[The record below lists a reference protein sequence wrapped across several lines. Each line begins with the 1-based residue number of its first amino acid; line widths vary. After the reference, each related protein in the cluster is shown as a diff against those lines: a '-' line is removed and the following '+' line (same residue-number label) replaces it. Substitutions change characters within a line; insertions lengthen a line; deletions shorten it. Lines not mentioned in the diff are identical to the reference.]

1 MAWRDR
7 AAFVA
12 ARTSRC
18 AFASR
23 ASLPPL
29 RGKPCPAHPASVAP
43 DALVPPRPAVIP
55 FRDELKP
62 YYGIE
67 LCLVNVSA
75 DAARSAQC
83 IALTGSR
90 TVPQAFLN
98 EEHIGNERTCTVFD
112 QCGELA
118 KKLRSLATKPSAAFP
133 PEPEAAFVKLTGDM
147 AFASQPTLAQIRGL
161 SDFGFRSVVNLVH
174 ERERGF
180 LRSEGVVASA
190 AGLQY
195 LPAAPSEPPS
205 IPISHIEVDIIPG
218 LPMPGMGTVP
228 PCLGGRGGQG
238 TCKSPPRAAVD
249 PGEPAG
255 HTVSSMAGHRRRRH
269 VGRRLSADDAAGA
282 KAALEAAAAAAE
294 SHPCPA
300 AGHGGLSGPETCCPR
315 GGDSFD
321 ARVDL
326 DLEEVGGGNGRSAQR
341 RGTAEQDPSRAP
353 AQGVWEVAR
362 GASVGVKPPP
372 GPSMGGAPLAD
383 IIEEEE
389 AAAATRGVTV
399 EDWGWPSAAAQC
411 TTKPG
416 RARGADGGLF
426 SAAGA
431 SQTCPTRAEPGA
443 PPRLRLG
450 TAPAGQRPR
459 SASLPRHH
467 GASTSAP
474 PEVPMAVE
482 SGRSRPSTARF
493 RSCRIGT
500 STGGTTAATPV
511 SGDESGSP
519 DQGGVTHNCSEGPS
533 DPRRATS
540 GNASSGTEPFGPEE
554 QGRCVPGKQA
564 PFPGKESSH
573 GSAGGKADSDE
584 SGSDSLPGSRSRTG
598 MPQDALRSATGLA
611 ASDAGHTVSS
621 FEPSTVWTMRH
632 DDLAGRPALAVR
644 AASGAASGSA
654 AGSGEA
660 TGVAPASRRFLRDAM
675 LSAPSEAAT
684 LDSPR
689 LGPFG
694 ASRTPDF
701 GPGEPPLLGDGHPH
715 GEEDGPVW
723 TPEWCRAAIEKVD
736 AARKPVLVHCQ
747 TGVAACAI
755 CLIRAAQQLKSTP
768 KQVARW
774 AADLGHRIADHGDL
788 EQCVAILLSNP

>member
-1 MAWRDR
+1 MGRITI
-7 AAFVA
+7 FVK
-12 ARTSRC
+12 SRC
-18 AFASR
+18 KYCEKLRAFIKEAVQ
-23 ASLPPL
+23 
-29 RGKPCPAHPASVAP
+29 AHV
-43 DALVPPRPAVIP
+43 LP
-55 FRDELKP
+55 FRNQLKP

-133 PEPEAAFVKLTGDM
+133 PEPEAAFVKLTSDM

-161 SDFGFRSVVNLVH
+161 SEFGFQSVVNLVH
-174 ERERGF
+174 ERERGH
-180 LRSEGVVASA
+180 LRSEGVVATA

-195 LPAAPSEPPS
+195 LPAAPREPPS
-205 IPISHIEVDIIPG
+205 IPISHIEVDVIPG
-218 LPMPGMGTVP
+218 LPMPGSGTVP
-228 PCLGGRGGQG
+228 PCLGGRASQG
-238 TCKSPPRAAVD
+238 TCQAPSRADAETKESS
-249 PGEPAG
+249 GSTAA
-255 HTVSSMAGHRRRRH
+255 SMASHRRRRH

-300 AGHGGLSGPETCCPR
+300 AGHGGMSGPETCCPR
-315 GGDSFD
+315 AGDAYD
-321 ARVDL
+321 ARLDL
-326 DLEEVGGGNGRSAQR
+326 DLEEVGGGGGGAGGGAGGGRA
-341 RGTAEQDPSRAP
+341 GAAPSNQPLAP
-353 AQGVWEVAR
+353 GVWEVAR
-362 GASVGVKPPP
+362 AASGGLATGP
-372 GPSMGGAPLAD
+372 GPSTGQAPLDA

-399 EDWGWPSAAAQC
+399 EDWGSPPASA
-411 TTKPG
+411 
-416 RARGADGGLF
+416 R
-426 SAAGA
+426 
-431 SQTCPTRAEPGA
+431 
-443 PPRLRLG
+443 
-450 TAPAGQRPR
+450 
-459 SASLPRHH
+459 
-467 GASTSAP
+467 
-474 PEVPMAVE
+474 
-482 SGRSRPSTARF
+482 
-493 RSCRIGT
+493 CRIGA
-500 STGGTTAATPV
+500 STGGTSVATPV
-511 SGDESGSP
+511 SGDGSGSP
-519 DQGGVTHNCSEGPS
+519 GRGGGTRGCSEGPS
-533 DPRRATS
+533 DPPVARSVT
-540 GNASSGTEPFGPEE
+540 ASSGTAPFGPEDAGPRGSVKKAPRDQGEE
-554 QGRCVPGKQA
+554 QQDDSDA
-564 PFPGKESSH
+564 
-573 GSAGGKADSDE
+573 ADGKADSDE
-584 SGSDSLPGSRSRTG
+584 SAPRDSPLGSRRPTG
-598 MPQDALRSATGLA
+598 ASSGAPESATGVA

-632 DDLAGRPALAVR
+632 DDLAGRPALAMRAVR
-644 AASGAASGSA
+644 GAASGSA
-654 AGSGEA
+654 AESGDSGGA
-660 TGVAPASRRFLRDAM
+660 VARRFLRDAM
-675 LSAPSEAAT
+675 SAAPSEAAT

-701 GPGEPPLLGDGHPH
+701 GPAEPPMLADVHPP

-747 TGVAACAI
+747 TGVAACAV
-755 CLIRAAQQLKSTP
+755 CLIRAARQLKSTP

-788 EQCVAILLSNP
+788 EQCVAVLLSEA

>member
-1 MAWRDR
+1 MAPWQRTPLAALRHRSCPPPFPR
-7 AAFVA
+7 A
-12 ARTSRC
+12 TNQ
-18 AFASR
+18 
-23 ASLPPL
+23 
-29 RGKPCPAHPASVAP
+29 
-43 DALVPPRPAVIP
+43 
-55 FRDELKP
+55 LKP

-133 PEPEAAFVKLTGDM
+133 PEPEAAFVKLTSDM

-161 SDFGFRSVVNLVH
+161 SEFGFQSVVNLVH
-174 ERERGF
+174 ERERGH
-180 LRSEGVVASA
+180 LRSEGVVATA

-195 LPAAPSEPPS
+195 LPAAPREPPS
-205 IPISHIEVDIIPG
+205 IPISHIEVDVIPG
-218 LPMPGMGTVP
+218 LPMPGSGTVP
-228 PCLGGRGGQG
+228 PCLGGRASQG
-238 TCKSPPRAAVD
+238 TCQAPSRADAETKESS
-249 PGEPAG
+249 GSTAA
-255 HTVSSMAGHRRRRH
+255 SMASHRRRRH

-300 AGHGGLSGPETCCPR
+300 AGHGGMSGPETCCPR
-315 GGDSFD
+315 AGDAYD
-321 ARVDL
+321 ARLDL
-326 DLEEVGGGNGRSAQR
+326 DLEEVGGGGGGAGGGAGGGRA
-341 RGTAEQDPSRAP
+341 GAAPSNQPLAP
-353 AQGVWEVAR
+353 GVWEVAR
-362 GASVGVKPPP
+362 AASGGLATGP
-372 GPSMGGAPLAD
+372 GPSTGQAPLDA

-399 EDWGWPSAAAQC
+399 EDWGSPPASARCAAG
-411 TTKPG
+411 PG
-416 RARGADGGLF
+416 RSRGVGGGRRSMADAPKL
-426 SAAGA
+426 
-431 SQTCPTRAEPGA
+431 CPTGA
-443 PPRLRLG
+443 TPG
-450 TAPAGQRPR
+450 TAARPHFGAAPRGQRPR
-459 SASLPRHH
+459 SSSLPRHH

-474 PEVPMAVE
+474 PAVPTLPEGGKV
-482 SGRSRPSTARF
+482 RLPTNRY
-493 RSCRIGT
+493 RSCRIGA
-500 STGGTTAATPV
+500 STGGTSVATPV
-511 SGDESGSP
+511 SGDGSGSP
-519 DQGGVTHNCSEGPS
+519 GRGGGTRGCSEGPS
-533 DPRRATS
+533 DPPVARSVT
-540 GNASSGTEPFGPEE
+540 ASSGTAPFGPEDAGPRGSVKKAPRDQGGE
-554 QGRCVPGKQA
+554 QEDDSDA
-564 PFPGKESSH
+564 
-573 GSAGGKADSDE
+573 ADGKADSDE
-584 SGSDSLPGSRSRTG
+584 SAPRDSPLGSRRPTG
-598 MPQDALRSATGLA
+598 ASSGAPESATGVA

-632 DDLAGRPALAVR
+632 DDLAGRPALAMRAVR
-644 AASGAASGSA
+644 GAASGSA
-654 AGSGEA
+654 AESGDSGGA
-660 TGVAPASRRFLRDAM
+660 VARRFLRDAM
-675 LSAPSEAAT
+675 SAAPSEAAT

-701 GPGEPPLLGDGHPH
+701 GPAEPPMLADVHPP

-747 TGVAACAI
+747 TGVAACAV
-755 CLIRAAQQLKSTP
+755 CLIRAARQLKSTP

-788 EQCVAILLSNP
+788 EQCVAVLLSEA